1 MINNNKGFT
10 IIELI
15 VVVAI
20 LGILVFLAGPKMIKR
35 DFLLI
40 HQKVELRMLL
50 QVPGSFCQTTQFNI

>member
-20 LGILVFLAGPKMIKR
+20 LGILVFLAGPK
-35 DFLLI
+35 LLGYVE
-40 HQKVELRMLL
+40 KVDLMLKTVIDGCL
-50 QVPGSFCQTTQFNI
+50 FFV